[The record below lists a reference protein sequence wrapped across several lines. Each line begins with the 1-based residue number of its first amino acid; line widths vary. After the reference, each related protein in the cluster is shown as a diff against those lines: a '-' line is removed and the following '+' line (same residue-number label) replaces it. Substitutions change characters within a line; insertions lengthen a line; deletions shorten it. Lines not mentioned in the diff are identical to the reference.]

1 MHKKKKKIFMRN
13 LSSLSFLGCVFN
25 NMSILHFT
33 QLQESFGEDL
43 FFIVIIIFLGCF
55 KMQGFEFAQFV

>member
-1 MHKKKKKIFMRN
+1 MRN
-13 LSSLSFLGCVFN
+13 LSSLPFLGCVFN
-25 NMSILHFT
+25 NMGVLHFT